1 MTVNR
6 NERSVGDLF
15 GELSQEMSTL
25 VRQEVQL
32 AKAEMSQKASR
43 VGKDL
48 GFLAVGGAV
57 AYAGFLALLA
67 AAILA
72 LALILPGWAAA
83 LIVGVVVAA
92 IGFFLVRKGLKDLKQ
107 TDPAPRET
115 LQTMKEDVQWA
126 KDQTR

>member
-25 VRQEVQL
+25 VGQEVQL